1 MNCTHLDRA
10 GDLPVPSELFCA
22 RCVEAGI
29 HDWVHL
35 RMCLE
40 CGNVACC
47 DSSPEQHATAH
58 FKETGHPVMRSV
70 EPGEAWRWCYLDE
83 VLG

>member
-1 MNCTHLDRA
+1 MNCTHLDHA
-10 GDLPVPSELFCA
+10 GDMPLPAELFCA
-22 RCVEAGI
+22 RCVEAGQ

-47 DSSPEQHATAH
+47 DSSSAQHATAH
-58 FKETGHPVMRSV
+58 FKETGHPVMRSA
-70 EPGEAWRWCYLDE
+70 EPGEEWRWCYVDE